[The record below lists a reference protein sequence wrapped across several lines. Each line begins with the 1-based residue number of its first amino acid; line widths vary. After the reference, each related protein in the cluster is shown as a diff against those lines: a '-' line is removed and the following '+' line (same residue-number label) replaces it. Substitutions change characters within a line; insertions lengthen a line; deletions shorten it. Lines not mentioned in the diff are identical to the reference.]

1 MHQYRQ
7 RVVSSLTFTEA
18 RSADVICQAQILAS
32 LALRNG
38 EFADD
43 FDALAV
49 SLEADFGVTEQEL
62 VLERVTFTRV
72 GDAEAALEMWRYFGE
87 HGVVC
92 EAGSSTAT
100 PVHCVQGHYW
110 STDPDDAESVALAE
124 ALNRV

>member
-1 MHQYRQ
+1 VSRYRIAIAETI
-7 RVVSSLTFTEA
+7 TFAEA
-18 RSADVICQAQILAS
+18 RSVDSTRQWQILAS
-32 LALRNG
+32 LAIRTG
-38 EFADD
+38 FAADD
-43 FDALAV
+43 LAALAAT
-49 SLEADFGVTEQEL
+49 LEADFGVGETEL
-62 VLERVTFTRV
+62 TLERVTFTRV
-72 GDAEAALEMWRYFGE
+72 GDAEAAFEMWRYFGE